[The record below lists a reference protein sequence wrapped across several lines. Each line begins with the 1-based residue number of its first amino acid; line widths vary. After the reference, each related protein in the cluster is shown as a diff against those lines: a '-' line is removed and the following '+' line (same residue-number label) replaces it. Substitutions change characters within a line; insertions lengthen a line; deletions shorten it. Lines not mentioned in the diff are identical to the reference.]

1 MRFRVLLVPAAL
13 GLAFAVGPGSRLEAQ
28 STSTAARQQ
37 RSKASGTAR
46 TAWGDPD
53 LQGVW
58 TNTTTTSL
66 ERPADLADKPVL
78 TDAEWKKRDA
88 ETAARV
94 SLDAPLSRGN
104 PGAYNE
110 FWMERGRL
118 NNRTSLVIDPPD
130 GKVPPL
136 TDGAR
141 KRADAITEGRKLHP
155 ADSWEDRGAYDRCI
169 TRSMPGAMMPGFY
182 NHNYQ
187 IFQTP
192 NYIAITVE
200 MIHDVR
206 IIPMDGRA
214 HVTPNVRQWLGDS
227 RGHWEG
233 DTLVV
238 ETSNFNDKVFETRPG
253 GLVIYGFGDQSRLVE
268 RFKRIDANTLDYQ
281 FTVEAPTVFTKPWT
295 VSTPMARIEGPIF
308 EYACHEGNYAM
319 PHILAG
325 ARSDEKAAAEAK
337 K

>member
-1 MRFRVLLVPAAL
+1 
-13 GLAFAVGPGSRLEAQ
+13 
-28 STSTAARQQ
+28 
-37 RSKASGTAR
+37 
-46 TAWGDPD
+46 
-53 LQGVW
+53 
-58 TNTTTTSL
+58 
-66 ERPADLADKPVL
+66 
-78 TDAEWKKRDA
+78 
-88 ETAARV
+88 
-94 SLDAPLSRGN
+94 
-104 PGAYNE
+104 
-110 FWMERGRL
+110 MERGRL
-118 NNRTSLVIDPPD
+118 NNRTSLVIDPAD

-136 TDGAR
+136 TDSAR
-141 KRADAITEGRKLHP
+141 KRADAITEGRKQHP
-155 ADSWEDRGAYDRCI
+155 ADSWDDRGAYDRCI

-187 IFQTP
+187 ILQTP
-192 NYIAITVE
+192 NYVAIVIE

-206 IIPMDGRA
+206 IIPIDGRS
-214 HVTPNVRQWLGDS
+214 HLSPNVRQWLGDS

-253 GLVIYGFGDQSRLVE
+253 GLVIYGFGEQSRLVE
-268 RFKRIDANTLDYQ
+268 RFRRIDANTLDYQ
-281 FTVEAPTVFTKPWT
+281 FTVDAPTVFTKPWT

-308 EYACHEGNYAM
+308 EYACHEGNYAL

>member
-1 MRFRVLLVPAAL
+1 MPAAL
-13 GLAFAVGPGSRLEAQ
+13 AFALAVPAGSNLEAQ
-28 STSTAARQQ
+28 SASTAKQQ
-37 RSKASGTAR
+37 PRSKASSTVR
-46 TAWGDPD
+46 TSWGDPD
-53 LQGVW
+53 LQGIW

-66 ERPADLADKPVL
+66 ERPADLADKAVL
-78 TDAEWKKRDA
+78 TDEEWKKRDV

-94 SLDAPLSRGN
+94 SFDRAPTGRGN

-118 NNRTSLVIDPPD
+118 NNRTSLVIDPAD
-130 GKVPPL
+130 GKVPAL
-136 TDGAR
+136 TDTAR
-141 KRADAITEGRKLHP
+141 KRADAITEARKMHP
-155 ADSWEDRGAYDRCI
+155 ADSFEDRSAYDRCI

-192 NYIAITVE
+192 TYVAVTVE

-206 IIPMDGRA
+206 IIPIDGRT
-214 HVTPNVRQWLGDS
+214 HLTPNVRQWMGDS

-253 GLVIYGFGDQSRLVE
+253 GLVIYGFGEQSRLVE

-281 FTVEAPTVFTKPWT
+281 FTVDAPTVFTKPWT

-325 ARSDEKAAAEAK
+325 ARSDEKAATETK